1 MKRAGLLVAV
11 ATAAAIGL
19 SGCGGGADGASAAG
33 TELTIQASP
42 VADYAALYVG
52 IEQGMFAAQG
62 LNVKSSVG
70 QSGAATVAA
79 VMSGEIAVGGSAV
92 VPLINASAR
101 NVPVR
106 LVAPA
111 GTSADGD
118 KDYIGLVVA
127 PDSKVAGPA
136 DLTNANVA
144 VNGLK
149 SFLELVTRK
158 AIDTAGGKSEGT
170 KFLDMPNSEMQRA
183 VQRGQV
189 DAAVMNEPFLSQ
201 AKSAGLKV
209 IGFPNKAVSK
219 DLLVSGYFVSEQYAK
234 QNPQVIQKLQTAFA
248 AAQDYANEHPD
259 EVRKILET
267 NSKVAK
273 GSLQQVQLPRYVKN
287 IDKSVLDDTITTMK
301 QYGFIEKPVKA
312 DDFLLGAS

>member
-1 MKRAGLLVAV
+1 
-11 ATAAAIGL
+11 
-19 SGCGGGADGASAAG
+19 
-33 TELTIQASP
+33 LTIQASP

-52 IEQGMFAAQG
+52 IEHGMFAEQG

-79 VMSGEIAVGGSAV
+79 VMSGETAVGGSAV

-101 NVPVR
+101 NVSVR

-111 GTSADGD
+111 GTSVNGD

-127 PDSKVAGPA
+127 ADSKIAGPA
-136 DLTNANVA
+136 DLSNANVA

-158 AIDTAGGKSEGT
+158 AIDVAGGTSVGT
-170 KFLDMPNSEMQRA
+170 KFLDIPNSEMQRA
-183 VQRGQV
+183 IQRGNV
-189 DAAVMNEPFLSQ
+189 DGAVMNEPFLSQ

-209 IGFPNKAVSK
+209 IGFPSKAVSK

-248 AAQDYANEHPD
+248 QAQAYANEHPD
-259 EVRKILET
+259 DVRKVLEVS
-267 NSKVAK
+267 SKAPE
-273 GSLQQVQLPRYVKN
+273 GSLKQVQLPRYVKS
-287 IDKSVLDDTITTMK
+287 IDKRVIDETITTMK
-301 QYGFIEKPVKA
+301 QYGFIDKPVTA
-312 DDFLLGAS
+312 DDLLMDVS